1 MIRKALVAMFCI
13 VCSVL
18 LSQDVTVMAQDV
30 NTTRAKYISQAD
42 IQKGLGQVTTLNG
55 IPGGQ
60 AFQIVPNLVIRR
72 RLEGP
77 NNASVHSAAT
87 DGEDVTEVMVIT
99 EGSGTIMTGGTYVD
113 QASEYQKKDRAK
125 GITGGVAREVS
136 VEAHQEDEGAHRVAG
151 R

>member
-30 NTTRAKYISQAD
+30 RTTRAKYISQAY
-42 IQKGLGQVTTLNG
+42 IQKGLGQVTATNG

-60 AFQIVPNLVIRR
+60 TFQIVPNLVIRR

-77 NNASVHSAAT
+77 KQRQHT
-87 DGEDVTEVMVIT
+87 
-99 EGSGTIMTGGTYVD
+99 
-113 QASEYQKKDRAK
+113 
-125 GITGGVAREVS
+125 
-136 VEAHQEDEGAHRVAG
+136 
-151 R
+151 

>member
-1 MIRKALVAMFCI
+1 MIRKAFVAMFCI

-30 NTTRAKYISQAD
+30 RTTRAKYISQAD
-42 IQKGLGQVTTLNG
+42 IQKGLGQVTATNG

-77 NNASVHSAAT
+77 NNASIHSAAT

-99 EGSGTIMTGGTYVD
+99 DGSGTIMTGGCD
-113 QASEYQKKDRAK
+113 PQKFRLP
-125 GITGGVAREVS
+125 GIHAFLDHGGS
-136 VEAHQEDEGAHRVAG
+136 
-151 R
+151 